1 MYDAAITSADPAR
14 KCVLKSISPSK
25 SQEIPAVKISDIAAA
40 KLLMD
45 VASLFSLNVG
55 SIVERTI
62 KKRNNKNKK

>member
-1 MYDAAITSADPAR
+1 MENNPFKHIDQPLKDVPAE
-14 KCVLKSISPSK
+14 LKSK
-25 SQEIPAVKISDIAAA
+25 VMKDIAAA